1 MRSSASDSV
10 AASTEKVVAPPTQ
23 SLRSAGTVTS
33 IDISGFQQ
41 PGLDGGDARE
51 LAGKLAPA
59 VAAIDRVEHLAHRGA
74 EVDARRVERI
84 DVERIAQHAHVVRRL
99 RQAVSHGM
107 PARAAVGGA
116 VDADPAAHG
125 HTTLV

>member
-59 VAAIDRVEHLAHRGA
+59 VAAIDRVEHLAHGGS
-74 EVDARRVERI
+74 EVDSGRVERI
-84 DVERIAQHAHVVRRL
+84 DVERVAQHAHIVRRL
-99 RQAVSHGM
+99 RKALAHGV
-107 PARAAVGGA
+107 PAHSAVGGP
-116 VDADPAAHG
+116 VN
-125 HTTLV
+125 